1 MSPEARMRIGEVARA
16 AATTVRTI
24 RYYEEIGLLP
34 ATEERAAGAHRLY
47 AAQDVERV
55 KDVLRLK
62 DLLGV
67 SLDELR
73 ELVAAEE
80 ARPLLREELRSDRT
94 PPRRKAAILRDA
106 LANVQRQQALLER
119 RRAQLDALGTELE
132 ERNALIL
139 TRLDQ
144 LAAGAVR

>member
-1 MSPEARMRIGEVARA
+1 MRIGEVPRA
-16 AATTVRTI
+16 AATTVRSI
-24 RYYEEIGLLP
+24 RYYEEIGLL
-34 ATEERAAGAHRLY
+34 ATTEERAAGAHRLY
-47 AAQDVERV
+47 APEDLDRIRE
-55 KDVLRLK
+55 VLRLK

-94 PPRRKAAILRDA
+94 PPRRKAAILREA
-106 LANVQRQQALLER
+106 LANVQRQQALPER

-139 TRLDQ
+139 ARLDQ
-144 LAAGAVR
+144 LGAGAVR